1 YAVAPRLPIWMQLP
15 TAALGL
21 ATVAA
26 LREAP
31 RVEAPRTTS
40 HLGRA
45 LHIVRFAL
53 WRHRRPQA
61 AMAPSPTL
69 GLTTFAVIWL
79 IPPYLQPRG
88 VPPAWLGPFW
98 AAANLWLAG
107 VSLAAARLT
116 AGLGVRAT
124 LLGCCLLGPLG
135 YAGLAG
141 SASAWGAVFYLC
153 FMTLRG

>member
-1 YAVAPRLPIWMQLP
+1 PRLPIWLQLP
-15 TAALGL
+15 TAGLAL

-31 RVEAPRTTS
+31 RVEAARTTS
-40 HLGRA
+40 HVGRA
-45 LHIVRFAL
+45 LHVVRFAL
-53 WRHRRPQA
+53 WRHRRLHAGLALSTALRVTTLVVVRLRQ
-61 AMAPSPTL
+61 PSP
-69 GLTTFAVIWL
+69 
-79 IPPYLQPRG
+79 QPRG
-88 VPPAWLGPFW
+88 APPAWLGPSW

-107 VSLAAARLT
+107 VSLAAARL
-116 AGLGVRAT
+116 AAAFGVRAT

-153 FMTLRG
+153 FMTLRGLQ